1 VHPWLKRLRHDLV
14 KRAVWTARDLRET
27 GAAPTAAD
35 LRALRSGLR
44 ELVDPEG
51 QAIDAR
57 SLWALLRAD
66 APPEALADPEVQ
78 AAADAF
84 SAALEAADLAVAS
97 LEGQP
102 ARAPEAL
109 ETVLKLEPAFEG
121 LARSMNRGV
130 RE

>member
-1 VHPWLKRLRHDLV
+1 MHPWLKRLRHDLV
-14 KRAVWTARDLRET
+14 KRAVWNARDLRET
-27 GAAPTAAD
+27 AAAPTAAD
-35 LRALRSGLR
+35 LRAVRSGLR
-44 ELVDPEG
+44 DLVDPEG
-51 QAIDAR
+51 NPIAAR

-66 APPEALADPEVQ
+66 APPEVLADPAVR

-84 SAALEAADLAVAS
+84 SAALDAADLAVTS
-97 LEGQP
+97 LEDQP
-102 ARAPEAL
+102 ASADEAL